1 MDLVAK
7 PDVEMARFYEEHR
20 ESIENLFR
28 SSQAAEWPVEIEDF
42 VRALWRSVQ
51 KSATSSPAAA
61 REMLASIRAPDLA
74 LALACLAGNTAAWDH
89 FAAAYRPALYEA
101 ARVFVHDEAK
111 ARELADSLFAELYG
125 LDAAAPNRAS
135 RLAYFH
141 GRSSLKTWLRA
152 VLYQKFVD
160 EYRRES
166 RLDPLPEAPHEPPAA
181 PQSVSEEDDR
191 RYAAC
196 LGGAVEA
203 VLQELPAGEK
213 LLLGYYYV
221 QQMTLKQIGSLSG
234 ESEATLSRRLE
245 SLRKKLRKR
254 IENHLRRVEKLT
266 ALEVDRC
273 LDFASRGVLV
283 NLDKVLKTE

>member
-1 MDLVAK
+1 M
-7 PDVEMARFYEEHR
+7 VEEELAVFAREHS
-20 ESIENLFR
+20 EIIGGLFR
-28 SSQAAEWPVEIEDF
+28 SSQAAQWSVRIEDF
-42 VRALWRSVQ
+42 VRALWRAVQ
-51 KSATSSPAAA
+51 KSAVSGPAAE
-61 REMLASIRAPDLA
+61 RELLASIRAPDLA
-74 LALACLAGNTAAWDH
+74 LALACLAGNCAAWDH
-89 FAAAYRPALYEA
+89 FSATYRPALYA
-101 ARVFVHDEAK
+101 AAYVFVHDEAK
-111 ARELADSLFAELYG
+111 ARDLADSLFAELYG
-125 LDAAAPNRAS
+125 LDAAAANRAS

-141 GRSSLKTWLRA
+141 GRSSLKTWLSA
-152 VLYQKFVD
+152 VLYRKFVD

-166 RLDPLPEAPHEPPAA
+166 LLEPLPEAPHEPPAA
-181 PQSVSEEDDR
+181 PQSASEEDDR

-203 VLQELPAGEK
+203 VLAELPTGEK

-254 IENHLRRVEKLT
+254 IESHLRRVEKLS

-283 NLDKVLKTE
+283 DLDKVLKTE

>member
-1 MDLVAK
+1 MVEQEVA
-7 PDVEMARFYEEHR
+7 VFFEEHR
-20 ESIENLFR
+20 QIIEALFR
-28 SSQAAEWPVEIEDF
+28 SSQAARWSVEIENF
-42 VRALWRSVQ
+42 VRALWRAVQ
-51 KSATSSPAAA
+51 KSAVSSPAAE
-61 REMLASIRAPDLA
+61 RELLASIRAPDLA
-74 LALACLAGNTAAWDH
+74 LALACLAGNSAAWDH
-89 FAAAYRPALYEA
+89 FSATYRPALYA
-101 ARVFVHDEAK
+101 AAYVFVHDEAR

-141 GRSSLKTWLRA
+141 GRSSLKTWLSA

-166 RLDPLPEAPHEPPAA
+166 RLEPLPEAPREPPAA
-181 PQSVSEEDDR
+181 LRSVSEEDDR

-203 VLQELPAGEK
+203 VLAELPASEK

-221 QQMTLKQIGSLSG
+221 QQMTLKQIGGLSG

-254 IENHLRRVEKLT
+254 IESHLRRVEKLT